1 MWGRYPVTTIDHTH
15 SLVRF
20 LWSGIM
26 TSKRSP
32 WLKTAYSTRN
42 GTPYRMVG
50 NFHERFIFAFF
61 AGQESFAKIKQQNFC
76 CPRAR
81 QANCVSTWPTSNY
94 LFILTATGTCQQ
106 VCLQRLSLKPSR
118 KLKCYVST
126 DAQTERR
133 RKAESGSNCFYER
146 PGYEATFLTT
156 LEQRAEIA
164 ISLRRQFSF

>member
-1 MWGRYPVTTIDHTH
+1 MVPLTVWLVIFTRDLFSRFSRVKSH
-15 SLVRF
+15 SQ
-20 LWSGIM
+20 
-26 TSKRSP
+26 K
-32 WLKTAYSTRN
+32 LK
-42 GTPYRMVG
+42 P
-50 NFHERFIFAFF
+50 
-61 AGQESFAKIKQQNFC
+61 QNFC

-156 LEQRAEIA
+156 LERKTEIA
-164 ISLRRQFSF
+164 ISLYK

>member
-1 MWGRYPVTTIDHTH
+1 MVPLIVW
-15 SLVRF
+15 LVIFTRDLFSRF
-20 LWSGIM
+20 SRVKSHLQ
-26 TSKRSP
+26 K
-32 WLKTAYSTRN
+32 L
-42 GTPYRMVG
+42 
-50 NFHERFIFAFF
+50 
-61 AGQESFAKIKQQNFC
+61 KQQNFC

-126 DAQTERR
+126 DAQTEWR
-133 RKAESGSNCFYER
+133 RKAESGSNCFYEC